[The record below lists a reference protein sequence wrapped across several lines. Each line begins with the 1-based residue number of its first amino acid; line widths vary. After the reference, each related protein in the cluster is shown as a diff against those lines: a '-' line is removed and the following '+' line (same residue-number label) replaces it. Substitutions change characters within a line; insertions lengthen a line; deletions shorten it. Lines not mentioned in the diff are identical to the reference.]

1 MEAMASN
8 VICGHCGALLDSPSA
23 TCASCG
29 ARAAGGGWVRPRKSP
44 ALATALAVVPGLGHI
59 YLGQYGRGLGF
70 LAATGLLQF
79 VGFDMDLT
87 VVGAVLGVPIEL
99 GGAGLWLFSI
109 VDAHRTARLLA
120 QQ

>member
-1 MEAMASN
+1 MASN

-23 TCASCG
+23 GCAQCG
-29 ARAAGGGWVRPRKSP
+29 ARPSVSGVVRPRKSP
-44 ALATALAVVPGLGHI
+44 ALATMLAVVPGLGHI

-70 LAATGLLQF
+70 MAGTAVLQF
-79 VGFDMDLT
+79 AGLDLDLT

-99 GGAGLWLFSI
+99 GGMGLWLFSI
-109 VDAHRTARLLA
+109 ADAHRTARLLA